1 MLKVECTR
9 VAIFCFNLITLA
21 CQARRRKIF
30 WQEWSLKEEKKPTSG
45 IHGYESDKKE
55 TSFVQYICLVVSKE
69 KIGKSAIQD
78 TLSDRVLNNH
88 RLISAE
94 HEWIFDSK
102 LPKKFSQSNMHIYVK
117 L

>member
-102 LPKKFSQSNMHIYVK
+102 LPKKFS
-117 L
+117 